1 MGVLENAKKVVAFYY
16 RFFARLSQA
25 KQLAQSTFMNQ
36 KSLPIMKQLTKDYPN
51 IVAQVDTINFNIP
64 LLEQSADLIEQLN
77 VVNEQKLDDFR
88 PDKIRQQI
96 EQCTSGVLSQI
107 IQAMYV
113 ILVERFVSQMANDIK
128 QVVGQLPKASDNSQQ
143 MYLPSIEHFTNY
155 IQVGTQKL
163 LRAINQ
169 LELAMQKNPLFGQ

>member
-1 MGVLENAKKVVAFYY
+1 M
-16 RFFARLSQA
+16 
-25 KQLAQSTFMNQ
+25 
-36 KSLPIMKQLTKDYPN
+36 
-51 IVAQVDTINFNIP
+51 
-64 LLEQSADLIEQLN
+64 
-77 VVNEQKLDDFR
+77 VNEQKLDDFR

-169 LELAMQKNPLFGQ
+169 LELAMQKNPSFGQ

>member
-1 MGVLENAKKVVAFYY
+1 MDSAEGQLSVQQTVSVIENARKIVAFYC
-16 RFFARLSQA
+16 RFFTRLSQA
-25 KQLAQSTFMNQ
+25 KQLAQSTFANQ
-36 KSLPIMKQLTKDYPN
+36 KTLPIMKQLMKDYPN

-64 LLEQSADLIEQLN
+64 LLEQSADLVEQLN

-113 ILVERFVSQMANDIK
+113 ILVERFVSQMANDIR
-128 QVVGQLPKASDNSQQ
+128 QVVSQLPTSSDNERCV
-143 MYLPSIEHFTNY
+143 YLPSIEHFTDY
-155 IQVGTQKL
+155 IQIGTQKL
-163 LRAINQ
+163 LRAIR
-169 LELAMQKNPLFGQ
+169 